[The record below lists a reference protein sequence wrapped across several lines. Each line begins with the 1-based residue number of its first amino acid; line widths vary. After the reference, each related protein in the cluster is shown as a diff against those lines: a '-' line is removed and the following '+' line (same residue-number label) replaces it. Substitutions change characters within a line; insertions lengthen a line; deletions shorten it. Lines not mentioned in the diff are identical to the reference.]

1 MKKHLVASFED
12 DYPYLTKEA
21 RFETGDGWYDI
32 LRDMFSDVHQAIVDG
47 GYDKDVMTFTQI
59 KEKFGTLNAY
69 YTCKDRKLMIVVS
82 PIIDKYEIMS
92 HDTCERCGDRG
103 TATTD
108 GWIKVLCGR
117 CKKQDR
123 IRD

>member
-47 GYDKDVMTFTQI
+47 GHDKDVMTFTQI

-82 PIIDKYEIMS
+82 PIIDKYETLSYTI
-92 HDTCERCGDRG
+92 CERCGNPGRQ
-103 TATTD
+103 TTG
-108 GWIKVLCGR
+108 GWIKILCR
-117 CKKQDR
+117 SCRAEDVDR
-123 IRD
+123 D

>member
-1 MKKHLVASFED
+1 MKNQEKKILVIGSSGQIGTE
-12 DYPYLTKEA
+12 LVEGLRT
-21 RFETGDGWYDI
+21 RFGNDNVVS
-32 LRDMFSDVHQAIVDG
+32 SD
-47 GYDKDVMTFTQI
+47 I
-59 KEKFGTLNAY
+59 KEPQVAQSGPFAMVNAM
-69 YTCKDRKLMIVVS
+69 DRRGIER
-82 PIIDKYEIMS
+82 IIDKYEIMS

-108 GWIKVLCGR
+108 GWIKVLCRR